1 MSKFHQEDLPYGEA
15 GEKFVLNIINR
26 KYPMA
31 YKMEGYFIEYDI
43 MIPEIEKTVEVKRDK
58 HTDRTGNAFIETYC
72 NKIESGINSS
82 TADYWAY
89 LTKSMLY
96 WIKSNDLKICIL
108 ENNITEGKNYM
119 IDGKIIDAYLIPI
132 DIFKNYCM
140 RIDTLTEE
148 QICQLN

>member
-1 MSKFHQEDLPYGEA
+1 
-15 GEKFVLNIINR
+15 
-26 KYPMA
+26 
-31 YKMEGYFIEYDI
+31 MEGNFSEYDI

-58 HTDRTGNAFIETYC
+58 HSDRTGNVFIETYC
-72 NKIESGINSS
+72 NKIESGINAS

-89 LTKSMLY
+89 LTKTMLY
-96 WIKSNDLKICIL
+96 WIKSNELKICIL
-108 ENNITEGKNYM
+108 ENNIPEGKNYM

-148 QICQLN
+148 QLCQLN

>member
-1 MSKFHQEDLPYGEA
+1 MSKFYQEDLPYGEA
-15 GEKFVLNIINR
+15 GEKFVLGIINR
-26 KYPMA
+26 KHSMA
-31 YKMEGYFIEYDI
+31 YKMEGYFVEYDI
-43 MIPEIEKTVEVKRDK
+43 MIPEIDKTVEVKRDK

-72 NKIESGINSS
+72 NKIKSGINVS

-89 LTKSMLY
+89 LTKTMLY
-96 WIKSNDLKICIL
+96 WIKSNELKICIS
-108 ENNITEGKNYM
+108 ENNIPEGKNYK

-148 QICQLN
+148 QLCQLN

>member
-1 MSKFHQEDLPYGEA
+1 MNKFYNEDLPYGEA
-15 GEKFVLNIINR
+15 GEMFVLDIINR
-26 KYPMA
+26 KHPMA
-31 YKMEGYFIEYDI
+31 YKMHGNFSEYDI

-58 HTDRTGNAFIETYC
+58 HTDRTGNVFIETYC
-72 NKIESGINSS
+72 NKVESGINIS

-96 WIKSNDLKICIL
+96 WIKSIDLKLCIL
-108 ENNITEGKNYM
+108 ENEIPEGKNYM

-132 DIFKNYCM
+132 DKFKNYCM

-148 QICQLN
+148 QLCQLN